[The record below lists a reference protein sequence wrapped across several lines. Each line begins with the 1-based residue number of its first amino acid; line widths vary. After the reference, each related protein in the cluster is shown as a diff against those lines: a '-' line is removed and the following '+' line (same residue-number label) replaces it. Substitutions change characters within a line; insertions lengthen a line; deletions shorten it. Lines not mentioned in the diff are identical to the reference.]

1 MLASLDFTLNLKS
14 PKDRLFELIT
24 MYEKYPTF
32 LPQQIREVKILEND
46 FKKTITEETLY
57 FKTFFKKEIKQ
68 KSIHTKISDHEL
80 HTKILEGPAKNSEI
94 FTDFSEA
101 IDGTTVKIKIKLH
114 VSLKYKIL
122 VPVIKRWYKLMLTS
136 VLYKME
142 ALLNEVE
149 KSEDVSK

>member
-1 MLASLDFTLNLKS
+1 MLASLDFALNLKS

-24 MYEKYPTF
+24 TYEKYPDF

-57 FKTFFKKEIKQ
+57 FKTFFEKEIKQ

-94 FTDFSEA
+94 FIDFSESV
-101 IDGTTVKIKIKLH
+101 DGTTVKIKIKLH
-114 VSLKYKIL
+114 V
-122 VPVIKRWYKLMLTS
+122 
-136 VLYKME
+136 
-142 ALLNEVE
+142 
-149 KSEDVSK
+149 

>member
-57 FKTFFKKEIKQ
+57 FKTFFEKENDKIELLTNQYIKKM
-68 KSIHTKISDHEL
+68 
-80 HTKILEGPAKNSEI
+80 
-94 FTDFSEA
+94 
-101 IDGTTVKIKIKLH
+101 
-114 VSLKYKIL
+114 SL
-122 VPVIKRWYKLMLTS
+122 
-136 VLYKME
+136 
-142 ALLNEVE
+142 NN
-149 KSEDVSK
+149 